1 MRWQNIIAKGSFNNV
16 DISGNL
22 RFTNTDVTGIRVMS
36 RHPVF
41 IDNSGLL
48 NYNNTIFTSTTR
60 CSFNRVSD
68 EQLKHNEFDISNG
81 LEIVKQL
88 NPVTYQKTKTF
99 KTHDFSGILTEPY
112 ILEAGFIAQE
122 VEDISDLS
130 FTVFRGDI
138 STSYALNQ
146 NNICTY
152 GISGLQELDNKV
164 KEKTEIIYELS
175 NNLAILREDNIK
187 MQEDINRL
195 KNTINLLIN

>member
-138 STSYALNQ
+138 STSYALN
-146 NNICTY
+146 
-152 GISGLQELDNKV
+152 
-164 KEKTEIIYELS
+164 
-175 NNLAILREDNIK
+175 
-187 MQEDINRL
+187 
-195 KNTINLLIN
+195 